1 MFRNVSLSRRKST
14 TRFGRS
20 PFSEEKWRFSL
31 DVKQKHTFITD
42 ENQRKQF
49 ANVSPSNNSYSFRIT
64 NHSTPQQQQSTTAG
78 RFDASEGAGYLVEV
92 AVGQYSSRLVAE
104 WSPSDGFHDTQ
115 AVSSLPDHPT
125 VWTDGSLVLDR
136 VTGVSSSGAGFFAH
150 QSEDCWRG
158 RR

>member
-1 MFRNVSLSRRKST
+1 MNNPFWEVPVFRRKVEI
-14 TRFGRS
+14 FIGRETKTHI
-20 PFSEEKWRFSL
+20 F
-31 DVKQKHTFITD
+31 TD
-42 ENQRKQF
+42 ENQRKKF
-49 ANVSPSNNSYSFRIT
+49 AKVSPSNNNYSSRII
-64 NHSTPQQQQSTTAG
+64 NHSTPQQQHSTTAG
-78 RFDASEGAGYLVEV
+78 RFDACEGAGYLVEV

-125 VWTDGSLVLDR
+125 VWTDGSFVLDR